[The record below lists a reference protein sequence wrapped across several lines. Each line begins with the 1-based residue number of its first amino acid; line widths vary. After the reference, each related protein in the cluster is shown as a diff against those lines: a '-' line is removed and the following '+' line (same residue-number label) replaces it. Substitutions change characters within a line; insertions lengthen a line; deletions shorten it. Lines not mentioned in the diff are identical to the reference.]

1 MYLSALNPFLRFAAE
16 VCPSGSAWMVKVT
29 DCRIFYVEEGAAQIH
44 IDGAVLSLQRDSLF
58 YCPGGSIYT
67 VVAQP
72 GLRLICLNF
81 DLTREH
87 EQELQSIPVCAHQ
100 QQWAQLPVYF
110 SPIEDSSFLNRH
122 LLITDGFRM
131 RNAILELQQ
140 EHKKSTP
147 YTSMLTGSLLKT
159 LLLRLH
165 QLPQQELPPQL
176 TTVLAYM
183 RNNYKDPITNQQ
195 LGDLVGYHKHHLN
208 RTFYTFTGMTL
219 HEQLNKIRMEQ
230 AEHLILNTQLPL
242 STIAEEVGLCSY
254 PHFSAVF
261 KAAYGCS
268 PVHYRQRHQAGI

>member
-1 MYLSALNPFLRFAAE
+1 MTCCDFYFTITDFRDRIHSQNNDAFMEKQLFGGPMYLSALNPFLRFAAE

-140 EHKKSTP
+140 EHKKAHP
-147 YTSMLTGSLLKT
+147 IRVCL
-159 LLLRLH
+159 
-165 QLPQQELPPQL
+165 QE
-176 TTVLAYM
+176 A
-183 RNNYKDPITNQQ
+183 
-195 LGDLVGYHKHHLN
+195 
-208 RTFYTFTGMTL
+208 
-219 HEQLNKIRMEQ
+219 
-230 AEHLILNTQLPL
+230 
-242 STIAEEVGLCSY
+242 C
-254 PHFSAVF
+254 
-261 KAAYGCS
+261 
-268 PVHYRQRHQAGI
+268 